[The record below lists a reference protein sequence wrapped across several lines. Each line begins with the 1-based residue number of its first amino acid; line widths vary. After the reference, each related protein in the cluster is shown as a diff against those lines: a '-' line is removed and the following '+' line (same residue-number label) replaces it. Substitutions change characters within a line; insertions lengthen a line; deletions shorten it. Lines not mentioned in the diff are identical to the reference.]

1 MPFRADAET
10 APQPSMIFPLHFIT
24 GYAAMLSSGGKT
36 RFPAAALREGKPIMF
51 RAILVISCLILTV
64 PSAPEVTAA
73 DAGSTGRVTADFV
86 RLRTGP
92 GTSFTSVGNASR
104 GQKIPILDEKNGWY
118 RTNYPAEGTCWVPR
132 QLVKA
137 APGAAPKTGIVT
149 GSLLVRA
156 GGVRG
161 ETVAVLKE
169 DDEVSILG
177 ETGGWLRIA
186 PPSEAQAWIFGRFV
200 EKIEEGSPAP
210 AGTEE
215 KAETPS
221 AAETP
226 GAASGPETNNPR
238 ETFAEAEKIY
248 RAEMQKIKEGKPADL
263 LVPGKMFI
271 RVANDYFCDE
281 ETRRT
286 ARARIV
292 SISGDVPPDARKTL
306 ADYDAEVLKAE
317 IERVKILYEKEM
329 SRRPAPLTVD
339 KSLQLR

>member
-1 MPFRADAET
+1 MQLCFRPA
-10 APQPSMIFPLHFIT
+10 
-24 GYAAMLSSGGKT
+24 GKND
-36 RFPAAALREGKPIMF
+36 FLPALREEKSIMV
-51 RAILVISCLILTV
+51 RAILVIAFLILTV
-64 PSAPEVTAA
+64 PSASEAAAA
-73 DAGSTGRVTADFV
+73 DAGFSGRVTADSV

-92 GTSFTSVGNASR
+92 GTSFTSVGNVSR
-104 GQKIPILDEKNGWY
+104 GREIPILDEKNGWY
-118 RTNYPAEGTCWVPR
+118 RTKYPADGACWVPR

-137 APGAAPKTGIVT
+137 GPGAAPKTGIVT

-161 ETVAVLKE
+161 ETVAILKE

-177 ETGGWLRIA
+177 EAGGWLRIA

-200 EKIEEGSPAP
+200 AKIEEGPPAH

-215 KAETPS
+215 E
-221 AAETP
+221 AETP
-226 GAASGPETNNPR
+226 GNASGPKMNDPR
-238 ETFAEAEKIY
+238 ETFKEAEAIY
-248 RAEMQKIKEGKPADL
+248 RAEMQELKEGKPADL
-263 LVPGKMFI
+263 LVPGRMFV

-292 SISGDVPPDARKTL
+292 SISGNVPPDAGKTL

-317 IERVKILYEKEM
+317 IERVKMLYEKEM
-329 SRRPAPLTVD
+329 SKGPAPLKVD
-339 KSLQLR
+339 KSLRLR